1 MRPQALGL
9 SKPSYAHAVSPS
21 TQRFMCLFDSHLLM
35 NELSENPSSYLT
47 CHIFGIACKIDIK
60 IWEKKGH
67 ARVGR
72 KISAARDEN
81 EKDISEISQWKTQY
95 SPYEAVPRT

>member
-1 MRPQALGL
+1 
-9 SKPSYAHAVSPS
+9 
-21 TQRFMCLFDSHLLM
+21 M